1 MRKAADKSFLYK
13 LTSVANKLDE
23 RGLTKEADALDEIIR
38 LAARQ
43 VQRTGAEELARE
55 LYGPGAGDPADRLLD
70 AEGDLSFGGPSEARE
85 GDTYYTMKSKRFADP
100 NRDVQPPEKG
110 VISHKEEVGDETYY
124 LIESFQL
131 DSNREEWENDQSW
144 EPEDWDSPELVWQS
158 DGYHVVG
165 PTSWG
170 DGDED
175 TIAEPS
181 DTPALREFDPE
192 TDDPGELLR
201 NIVQETKASREEG
214 DDDWRREMAMEE
226 GMLHGVDAYND
237 AMGQSIFSEEF

>member
-1 MRKAADKSFLYK
+1 MLKELIK
-13 LTSVANKLDE
+13 LANDLDAK
-23 RGLTKEADALDEIIR
+23 GLMKEADVLDKIIR
-38 LAARQ
+38 FAIRQ
-43 VQRTGAEELARE
+43 IPRTGAEEVARE
-55 LYGPGAGDPADRLLD
+55 LYGPGAGHPADRLLD
-70 AEGDLSFGGPSEARE
+70 PDGDLSLGGPSEARE

-100 NRDVQPPEKG
+100 NRDVRPPEKG
-110 VISHKEEVGDETYY
+110 VISYKEEIGGETYY

-131 DSNREEWENDQSW
+131 DSNREEWEDDQSW

-201 NIVQETKASREEG
+201 NIAQETRASREEG

-237 AMGQSIFSEEF
+237 VMGQSISDEEY